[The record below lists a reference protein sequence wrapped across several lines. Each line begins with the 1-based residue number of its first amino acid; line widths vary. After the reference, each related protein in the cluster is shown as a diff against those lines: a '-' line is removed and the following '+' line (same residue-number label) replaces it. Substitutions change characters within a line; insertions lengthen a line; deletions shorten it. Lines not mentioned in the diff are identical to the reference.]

1 MSDAAADPAPK
12 KGVDLGAL
20 AHAIAGVCALVLGG
34 LMYSRP
40 WARELFALLMIVGG
54 CQRGV
59 FLLEA
64 FGMGY
69 GALAGNG
76 ASLWCHARLYRL
88 AVGVHPCLRYALDRV
103 YPFCHSGDTVN
114 APSWGRVRRLMDVCR
129 CSGKPIR

>member
-40 WARELFALLMIVGG
+40 WARELFALLMIVAAASAVYFSWKHSAWVTGHWLAMVPVF
-54 CQRGV
+54 GV
-59 FLLEA
+59 ML
-64 FGMGY
+64 GY
-69 GALAGNG
+69 IG
-76 ASLWCHARLYRL
+76 WQW
-88 AVGVHPCLRYALDRV
+88 GVHPCLRYALDRV

-114 APSWGRVRRLMDVCR
+114 APS
-129 CSGKPIR
+129 

>member
-88 AVGVHPCLRYALDRV
+88 AVGVSPLPTLRFGSRLPILSFGGYSQRAQLGQG
-103 YPFCHSGDTVN
+103 PTVD
-114 APSWGRVRRLMDVCR
+114 GRLPLLR
-129 CSGKPIR
+129 